1 MKRRSAT
8 EVLTDH
14 ARERWLRRA
23 IRSVQL
29 DGDRGAV
36 RRMSEGEWV
45 DSCALV
51 RGVSAEL
58 LDVLGVRECEASAST
73 WSKLGIDLPDARTLE
88 INTEQVATPLT
99 LEQAARRLVAI
110 AGSAVVSVGGQDLR
124 KMRMAA
130 IATVSENI
138 LARRV
143 REGGRAA

>member
-1 MKRRSAT
+1 MRKSAT
-8 EVLTDH
+8 EILTAH

-36 RRMSEGEWV
+36 RRMTEGEWV

-51 RGVSAEL
+51 RGVPAEL
-58 LDVLGVRECEASAST
+58 LDVLGVRECEAAGTYQNSEAIS
-73 WSKLGIDLPDARTLE
+73 LPDRVLVVD
-88 INTEQVATPLT
+88 TEQVATLLT
-99 LEQAARRLVAI
+99 LEQAARR
-110 AGSAVVSVGGQDLR
+110 AGVELGGADLR

-130 IATVSENI
+130 IATVGENM